1 MSFPETASE
10 LFERMPG
17 NFKPEVA
24 GDLDAVIQFDLTG
37 DGGGTWAATIAHG
50 KCQVVE
56 SPADDPT
63 LTLTMDANEYM
74 AMCRGELNAVTAFMT
89 RKIKVKG
96 DVGLAMK
103 LQSLFGIG

>member
-1 MSFPETASE
+1 MGLPETASE
-10 LFERMPG
+10 LFEKMPG

-37 DGGGTWAATIAHG
+37 HGGGTWTATIAHG
-50 KCQVVE
+50 KCEVSQG
-56 SPADDPT
+56 PAEDPT
-63 LTLTMDANEYM
+63 LTLTMDAGEYL
-74 AMCRGELNAVTAFMT
+74 AMCRGELNAVSAFM
-89 RKIKVKG
+89 RQKIKIRG